1 MNLPSAL
8 QRKQIDLPA
17 LKRQIAHWKLR
28 GDKIVFTNGCFD
40 VFHPGHLYILQE
52 ASHLGQRLIVGLN
65 SDASV
70 KRLKGDKRPV
80 FNEWQRAELL
90 CSLEM
95 VDALILF
102 GEDTPATLIELVLP
116 DVLVKGGDYKVEDI
130 AGADRVIARGGEVV
144 IVPLLSGYSSSGLI
158 VSW

>member
-17 LKRQIAHWKLR
+17 LKRQIALWKFM

-40 VFHPGHLYILQE
+40 VFHPGHLHILRE
-52 ASHLGQRLIVGLN
+52 AAHLGQRLIVGLN

-80 FNEWQRAELL
+80 FTENQRAELL

-95 VDALILF
+95 VDALIQF
-102 GEDTPATLIELVLP
+102 GEDTPATLIQALLP
-116 DVLVKGGDYKVEDI
+116 DVLVKGGDYKAEDI
-130 AGADRVIARGGEVV
+130 AGADIVIAHGGEVV
-144 IVPLLSGYSSSGLI
+144 IIPLVSGYSSSGLI
-158 VSW
+158 VS